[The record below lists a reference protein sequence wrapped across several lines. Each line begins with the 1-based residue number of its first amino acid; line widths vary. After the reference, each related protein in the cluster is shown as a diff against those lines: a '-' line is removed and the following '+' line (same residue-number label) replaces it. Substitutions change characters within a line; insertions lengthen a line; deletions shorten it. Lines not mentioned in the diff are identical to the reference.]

1 MNPILTWI
9 GGATAALVLVFSG
22 ASLAGAMMDD
32 PSTTQAAES
41 DDMTIEDAIPI
52 DADAVATGGGD
63 DIEFV
68 EGEVVQDVPE
78 KPEADAKQA
87 PFVVKRILD
96 IDGPI
101 KYGQWYWDDK
111 NVPDGPIVMTVDLDA
126 RVISV
131 FKGGYEIG
139 AAAALLGTDK
149 HPTPTGTF
157 PILFKQRH
165 NVSEKYD
172 NAPMPWSMF
181 LTSDGVAIHGGS
193 TIENGYASHGCI
205 AIPDELASRIFA
217 IAKKGDKVIITR
229 GEKLEMG
236 GQII

>member
-1 MNPILTWI
+1 MNPMLTWI

-22 ASLAGAMMDD
+22 ASLAGAMMEDD
-32 PSTTQAAES
+32 SATETAKL
-41 DDMTIEDAIPI
+41 DDAIPV
-52 DADAVATGGGD
+52 DETAVAAAAGP
-63 DIEFV
+63 EMAP
-68 EGEVVQDVPE
+68 GEVVQTIPAATPKDE
-78 KPEADAKQA
+78 
-87 PFVVKRILD
+87 PFVVKRILE
-96 IDGPI
+96 IDGPL
-101 KYGQWYWDDK
+101 KYGDWYWDDK
-111 NVPDGPIVMTVDLDA
+111 DVPDGPIVMTVDLDA

-139 AAAALLGTDK
+139 AAAALLGTDE

-157 PILFKQRH
+157 PILWKQRH
-165 NVSEKYD
+165 NVSEKYN

-181 LTSDGVAIHGGS
+181 LTKDGVAIHGGS
-193 TIENGYASHGCI
+193 TVENGYASHGCI

-229 GEKLEMG
+229 GETLEMG